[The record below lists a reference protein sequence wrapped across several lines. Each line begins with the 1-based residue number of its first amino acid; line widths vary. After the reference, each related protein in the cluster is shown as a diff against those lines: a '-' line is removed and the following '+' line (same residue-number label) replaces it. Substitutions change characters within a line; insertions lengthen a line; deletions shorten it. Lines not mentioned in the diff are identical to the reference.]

1 VIKLA
6 SRRAAIVLAASAL
19 TLAVG
24 LLPAQAATAGWRI
37 DTTLALRGEVSI
49 FTDVAASSPAD
60 AWAIGLAAKTEG
72 TSLPQTI
79 ISHWTGKA
87 WRPVTLPAKI
97 VREWARQGAASS
109 VVGAASARNVW
120 VFGGFPGD
128 YLRLDGNRWSIGQLP
143 GVSKKSGAVILIDA
157 AKVFN
162 GTDVWAFG
170 ARVSASGVATPY
182 AAHYSGGN
190 WSRVTVPDLPGGAL
204 MTAVAAVS
212 SRDIWAVETSL
223 SDLSSPPSAAVRS
236 AAVRSA
242 AVRSAVARSAVV
254 ASPAERMAV
263 ARLAVARLAVARRRA
278 AASDSA
284 AASQV
289 VLHWTAKTRWQDA
302 AKQPNLAATDQLVS
316 AVAEPNGDV
325 WFGGSANNTGNGS
338 TPLTAEWNGSSWS
351 VSDLPVRASSAE
363 WQLIDMTP
371 DGSGGI
377 WALAQD
383 SNSAA
388 ERIWHLHGASWSQV
402 RPAFGKHPWALV
414 ALALV
419 PRTRTVWAV
428 GAVLIGKA
436 SKGTADGLIA
446 VDGSLPR

>member
-6 SRRAAIVLAASAL
+6 SRRAAVVLAGSAL

-24 LLPAQAATAGWRI
+24 LVPAQAATTGWRT
-37 DTTLALRGEVSI
+37 DTTFAVRGEVSL
-49 FTDVAASSPAD
+49 FTDVAASSPSD
-60 AWAIGLAAKTEG
+60 AWAIGLAAKTKG
-72 TSLPQTI
+72 TLLPQTI

-87 WRPVTLPAKI
+87 WRPVTLPAK
-97 VREWARQGAASS
+97 VAREWARQGAISS

-128 YLRLDGNRWSIGQLP
+128 YLRLDGSRWSVGQLP
-143 GVSKKSGAVILIDA
+143 GASKKSGALILIDA
-157 AKVFN
+157 AQVFS

-182 AAHYSGGN
+182 AAHYSGGK
-190 WSRVTVPDLPGGAL
+190 WSRVTVPDLSGGGL
-204 MTAVAAVS
+204 ITAVAAVS
-212 SRDIWAVETSL
+212 SGDIWAVETSL
-223 SDLSSPPSAAVRS
+223 SDLSSPPSAA
-236 AAVRSA
+236 ARSA
-242 AVRSAVARSAVV
+242 AVRSAVARSAVA
-254 ASPAERMAV
+254 ASPAARLAV

-289 VLHWTAKTRWQDA
+289 VLHWTRKKGWQDDA
-302 AKQPNLAATDQLVS
+302 AQQPSLAATDLLVS

-325 WFGGSANNTGNGS
+325 WFGGSANNTANGT

-351 VSDLPVRASSAE
+351 VSGLPVRASSAE
-363 WQLIDMTP
+363 WQLIAMTP

-383 SNSAA
+383 SNTAA

-419 PRTRTVWAV
+419 PRTHSVWGV
-428 GAVLIGKA
+428 GAVLSAK
-436 SKGTADGLIA
+436 SSVNGLIA
-446 VDGSLPR
+446 VDGPLPR

>member
-1 VIKLA
+1 MIKFA
-6 SRRAAIVLAASAL
+6 SRAAAVVVAGSAL

-37 DTTLALRGEVSI
+37 DTTLALRGEVSL
-49 FTDVAASSPAD
+49 FTDVAASGPAD
-60 AWAIGLAAKTEG
+60 AWAIGLAAKTKG

-87 WRPVTLPAKI
+87 WRPVTLPAKTA
-97 VREWARQGAASS
+97 REWARQGTASS

-128 YLRLDGNRWSIGQLP
+128 YLRLDGNRWSVGQLP
-143 GVSKKSGAVILIDA
+143 GVSKKSGAVVLIDA
-157 AKVFN
+157 AEVFSGN
-162 GTDVWAFG
+162 DVWAFG

-182 AAHYSGGN
+182 AAHYSGGK

-204 MTAVAAVS
+204 MTSVAAVS

-223 SDLSSPPSAAVRS
+223 SGLSSPPSAAVRS

-242 AVRSAVARSAVV
+242 VARSVV
-254 ASPAERMAV
+254 AASPAE
-263 ARLAVARLAVARRRA
+263 RLAVARLRAARRRG

-289 VLHWTAKTRWQDA
+289 VLHWTAKTTWQDA
-302 AKQPNLAATDQLVS
+302 AQQPNLAATDQLVS

-325 WFGGSANNTGNGS
+325 WFGGSANNTANGT

-363 WQLIDMTP
+363 WQLIAMTP

-383 SNSAA
+383 GNTAA

-419 PRTRTVWAV
+419 PRTHTVWAV

-446 VDGSLPR
+446 VDGPLPH